1 MDRELDEIINEKIE
15 KSGFIRGRG
24 RGRGR
29 GMGGF
34 RERGRGFRG
43 GRGRT
48 FISRNNNNDDFRP
61 IRRNYIPRN
70 NENNNDFRPQRRNY
84 IPRDDNFRPPR
95 RNYIPRDNNDN
106 NEENRPFNQNR
117 QFYPRSRGFNNFPYR
132 REFQRDRR
140 TFGYRNNF
148 NNEVRNYQLII
159 DKRLCAA
166 VFIYYYREENL
177 SQDLTET
184 KNLEMKERILI
195 ETTNS
200 TLEIIVQ

>member
-1 MDRELDEIINEKIE
+1 MDRELDEIINEKFE

-24 RGRGR
+24 RGRG
-29 GMGGF
+29 MGGF
-34 RERGRGFRG
+34 RGRGRGFRG

-48 FISRNNNNDDFRP
+48 FVSRNDNNDDFRP

-70 NENNNDFRPQRRNY
+70 DNNDDFRPQRRDY
-84 IPRDDNFRPPR
+84 IPRDNNFRPPTR

-106 NEENRPFNQNR
+106 NEGNRPFNQNR

-132 REFQRDRR
+132 REFQRERR

-159 DKRLCAA
+159 DKCLCAA
-166 VFIYYYREENL
+166 VFIYYYREEN
-177 SQDLTET
+177 SNQDSTEI
-184 KNLEMKERILI
+184 KILEMKERILI
-195 ETTNS
+195 ENIIMRQ
-200 TLEIIVQ
+200 EIIVQ